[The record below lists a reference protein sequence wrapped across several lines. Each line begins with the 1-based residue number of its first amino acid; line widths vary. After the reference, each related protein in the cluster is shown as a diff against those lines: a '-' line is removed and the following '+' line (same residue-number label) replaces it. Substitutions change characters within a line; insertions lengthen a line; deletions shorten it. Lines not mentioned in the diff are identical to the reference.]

1 MADDILVTT
10 LGDLS
15 GRGFKKRFRKLAKA
29 GVPGLLV
36 AGPAGMLAQRHLQKK
51 GRGRRLLRRGGAG
64 MLVAGPAGFL
74 AQRHLDRRR
83 GADEPASAAE
93 PVPDAAPVAGMGDL
107 GRFKFKKITRRITK
121 PIKKL
126 GKVAQ
131 KTIAKNAGVLQ
142 AISAIAPAFGPMGMA
157 AGAIIGAGTGLV
169 AAREQKKAERAAEA
183 EARRAEQQQAA
194 ANAAAEAEAQAQAQS
209 QAAAMAPPP
218 MPAWPMPAPEPEP
231 VAYQPPWGWPQQPQ
245 PMPADESAWPSGDS
259 DGGEVIVA
267 GSPPSSPPQ
276 VYMPEVMPPE
286 DYEGDMPV
294 MAGLGAA
301 PAAAGLPL
309 VTLAALGLGGWWL
322 LHSPA
327 TRGR

>member
-10 LGDLS
+10 LGDLA
-15 GRGFKKRFRKLAKA
+15 GRGFKKRVRKLTKA

-64 MLVAGPAGFL
+64 MLVAGPAGVL
-74 AQRHLDRRR
+74 ALRHLDQRRS
-83 GADEPASAAE
+83 ADEPASAAE
-93 PVPDAAPVAGMGDL
+93 PMTDAVPVAGMGDL

-194 ANAAAEAEAQAQAQS
+194 ANAAAEAEAQAQAQVPMS
-209 QAAAMAPPP
+209 PQP
-218 MPAWPMPAPEPEP
+218 MPAWPMSEPAPEPM
-231 VAYQPPWGWPQQPQ
+231 AYQPPPSDWAEQQ
-245 PMPADESAWPSGDS
+245 PMPTDEPAWPSGDS

-267 GSPPSSPPQ
+267 GSPPSAPPR
-276 VYMPEVMPPE
+276 VYLPEVMPPE
-286 DYEGDMPV
+286 EYEGEMPV

-309 VTLAALGLGGWWL
+309 VTLAALGLGAWWFMR
-322 LHSPA
+322 SPV
-327 TRGR
+327 RGR

>member
-10 LGDLS
+10 VGDLA
-15 GRGFKKRFRKLAKA
+15 GRGFKKRFRKLTKA

-83 GADEPASAAE
+83 GTDEPASAAE
-93 PVPDAAPVAGMGDL
+93 PVPDAVSVAGMGDL

-194 ANAAAEAEAQAQAQS
+194 ANAAAEAEAAQA
-209 QAAAMAPPP
+209 QAAAMAPQ
-218 MPAWPMPAPEPEP
+218 PMPAPEPEP
-231 VAYQPPWGWPQQPQ
+231 VAYQPPPWGWPQQPQ
-245 PMPADESAWPSGDS
+245 PMPADEPAWPSGDS

-267 GSPPSSPPQ
+267 GSPPSAPPQ
-276 VYMPEVMPPE
+276 VYLPEVMPPE
-286 DYEGDMPV
+286 EYEGDMPV

-301 PAAAGLPL
+301 PAAAGLSL
-309 VTLAALGLGGWWL
+309 VTLAALGLGAWWFL
-322 LHSPA
+322 RSPA
-327 TRGR
+327 ARGR